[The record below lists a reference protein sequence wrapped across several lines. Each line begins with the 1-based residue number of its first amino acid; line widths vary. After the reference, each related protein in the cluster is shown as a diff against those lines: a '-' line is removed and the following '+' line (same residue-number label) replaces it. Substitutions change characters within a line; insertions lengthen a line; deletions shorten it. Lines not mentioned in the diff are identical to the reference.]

1 MRRLVGSRYQRPMI
15 ELQLN
20 ILFILTSLQSLFH
33 SMQHAQISPPIACT
47 EHWHS
52 SCLLKAT
59 QANIGANV
67 IGVTA
72 ASIPSHAL
80 PLTNL
85 SALQQQIILN
95 LIIALLTNL
104 PICLDQLRKPSR
116 LIARCKALPTEINE
130 FESLGYASPHI
141 CY

>member
-1 MRRLVGSRYQRPMI
+1 MRSLVGSRYQRPMI

-59 QANIGANV
+59 AKIGANAV
-67 IGVTA
+67 GVTA
-72 ASIPSHAL
+72 ASVP
-80 PLTNL
+80 NL

-95 LIIALLTNL
+95 LIIALLINL